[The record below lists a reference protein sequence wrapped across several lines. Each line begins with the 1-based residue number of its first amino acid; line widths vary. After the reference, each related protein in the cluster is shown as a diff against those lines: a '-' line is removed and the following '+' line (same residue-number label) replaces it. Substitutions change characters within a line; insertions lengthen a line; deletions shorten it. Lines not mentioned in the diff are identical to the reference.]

1 MKFTLSWLKDHLDTT
16 ASVDEIGC
24 KLTDIGLEV
33 ESITDNAKTL
43 APFTVAFIKEAVQH
57 PQADKLR
64 VCTVEDGTE
73 TRQIVCGAANARAG
87 IKVVLA
93 REGVTIPANGMVLK
107 KTKIRGVDSNGMLCS
122 LEELGIPGESSGIY
136 ELPTDAPVGESI
148 VKVMGLDD
156 ALFDIAITPNRSDC
170 LGVRGIARDLA
181 AAGIGTLKPLSLNPE
196 KGNFES
202 SVKVSI
208 EDETLCP
215 MFVGITIKGVKNG
228 SSPQWLQ
235 KKLQSVGLRPIS
247 TLVDITNL
255 YTLDLSRPLH
265 VYDIKK
271 LKGSIKVGLAKQG
284 ETLAALNDKTYDL
297 DERMCAIKDD
307 SGSIGLGGIVGGVS
321 TGVDESTTDV
331 FLECALFTPAR
342 IMETGRRL
350 SINSDAR
357 YRFERGVDAEF
368 VEQGALLAA
377 SLIQQLCGG
386 EISHP
391 VIVGSSP
398 SPSRGEGRGE
408 GAKTIA
414 FSYSRIKELAG
425 AEVSSDEADKI
436 LLALGF
442 TKHPHPTLPRQGGGE
457 KEMILPPQGGGLYAA
472 PSFRPDIDGEADLVE
487 EIVRI
492 KGYAAIPSTPL
503 PHVQIKGALSTPLQ
517 TRVHTIKRTLAT
529 RGLFEV
535 TSWAFHS
542 DSDAALFGGAHE
554 SLQLLNPIAADLCIM
569 RPNLLPNLIH
579 AARRNSDK
587 GLANA
592 ALFEVGAQFKDI
604 TPEGQKTVAAA
615 IRTGVTE
622 RTLYSASRS
631 VDAMYAKAD
640 AFGALE
646 AVGVNITNL
655 KIDRDVPAWYH
666 PARSGRITMGGKII
680 LGYFGELHPSVLAK
694 LDVKFTVCGFE
705 LFLDNMT
712 APKAKA
718 TKAKPMLQI
727 SAFQKVERDFAFLV
741 DSKLE
746 ASNLIQAINASE
758 KTLITSAKIFD
769 VFSGKGVDEGKK
781 SVAICVTLQ
790 ANDRTLTDAEIET
803 VAQKVIGAAAS
814 VGAVLRQ

>member
-16 ASVDEIGC
+16 AGTDEIGR

-43 APFTVAFIKEAVQH
+43 APFTVAFIKDAVQH

-122 LEELGIPGESSGIY
+122 LEELSIPGESSGIY
-136 ELPTDAPVGESI
+136 ELPTDALVGESI

-181 AAGIGTLKPLSLNPE
+181 AAGVGTLKPLSLEPA
-196 KGNFES
+196 KGSFES

-255 YTLDLSRPLH
+255 FTLDLSRPLH

-271 LKGSIKVGLAKQG
+271 LNGNIKVGIAKQG
-284 ETLAALNDKTYDL
+284 ETLAALNDKTYEL

-307 SGSIGLGGIVGGVS
+307 SGTIGLGGIVGGVS

-386 EISHP
+386 EISNP
-391 VIVGSSP
+391 VI
-398 SPSRGEGRGE
+398 
-408 GAKTIA
+408 
-414 FSYSRIKELAG
+414 AG
-425 AEVSSDEADKI
+425 KSTHTPKSVALNVKRVQSLSGVETNAAEAQKI
-436 LLALGF
+436 LQSLGF
-442 TKHPHPTLPRQGGGE
+442 SCSASGDSITTNV
-457 KEMILPPQGGGLYAA
+457 

-503 PHVQIKGALSTPLQ
+503 PTVQIKGALSTPLQ
-517 TRVHTIKRTLAT
+517 TRVHLAKRLLAT
-529 RGLFEV
+529 RGLLEV
-535 TSWAFHS
+535 TSWAFMS
-542 DSDAALFGGAHE
+542 FAIASRFGEIKE
-554 SLQLLNPIAADLCIM
+554 SLELQNPIADNLNLM
-569 RPNLLPNLIH
+569 RPNLLPNLL
-579 AARRNSDK
+579 
-587 GLANA
+587 LAVKQNA
-592 ALFEVGAQFKDI
+592 DRGMSNLALFEVGAQFEDI
-604 TPEGQKTVAAA
+604 KPEGQKIVAA
-615 IRTGVTE
+615 GV
-622 RTLYSASRS
+622 RS
-631 VDAMYAKAD
+631 GTTQRSIYVPVRDVDAMDAKAD
-640 AFGALE
+640 AFAALE
-646 AVGVNITNL
+646 TIGVNTANL

-666 PARSGRITMGGKII
+666 PARSGRITMGGKIL
-680 LGYFGELHPSVLAK
+680 LGYFGELHPSVLRNEMDIR
-694 LDVKFTVCGFE
+694 LLNIVGFE
-705 LFLDNMT
+705 LFLENIPT
-712 APKAKA
+712 PKAKA

-727 SAFQKVERDFAFLV
+727 SAFQKVERDFAFMV

-769 VFSGKGVDEGKK
+769 VFSGKGVEEGKK

-790 ANDRTLTDAEIET
+790 ANDRTLTDAEIEA

-814 VGAVLRQ
+814 VGATLRQ

>member
-16 ASVDEIGC
+16 AGTDEIGR

-43 APFTVAFIKEAVQH
+43 APFTVAFIKDAVQH

-122 LEELGIPGESSGIY
+122 LEELSIPGESSGIY
-136 ELPTDAPVGESI
+136 ELPTDALVGESI

-181 AAGIGTLKPLSLNPE
+181 AAGIGTLKPLSLEPA
-196 KGNFES
+196 KGSFES
-202 SVKVSI
+202 LVKVSI

-247 TLVDITNL
+247 TLVDITSL
-255 YTLDLSRPLH
+255 FTLDLSRPLH

-271 LKGSIKVGLAKQG
+271 LNGNIKVGIAKKG
-284 ETLAALNDKTYDL
+284 ETLAALNDKSYAL

-307 SGSIGLGGIVGGVS
+307 SGTIGLGGIVGGVS

-331 FLECALFTPAR
+331 FLECALFNPAR

-391 VIVGSSP
+391 VIAGKSP
-398 SPSRGEGRGE
+398 HTPKSVALNVKYVQSLSGVETN
-408 GAKTIA
+408 A
-414 FSYSRIKELAG
+414 
-425 AEVSSDEADKI
+425 AEAQKI
-436 LLALGF
+436 LQALGF
-442 TKHPHPTLPRQGGGE
+442 TCSASGDS
-457 KEMILPPQGGGLYAA
+457 ISANV

-503 PHVQIKGALSTPLQ
+503 PHVQFKGALSTPLQ

-542 DSDAALFGGAHE
+542 DSDAALFGGADE
-554 SLQLLNPIAADLCIM
+554 SLQLLNPIAADLSVM
-569 RPNLLPNLIH
+569 RQNLLPNLIH
-579 AARRNSDK
+579 AARRNNDK

-604 TPEGQKTVAAA
+604 TPQGQKTVAAA
-615 IRTGVTE
+615 IRTGVSE
-622 RTLYSASRS
+622 HTLYSASRS
-631 VDAMYAKAD
+631 VDAMDAKAD

-646 AVGVNITNL
+646 AIGVNITNL

-705 LFLDNMT
+705 LFLENIP
-712 APKAKA
+712 APKAKT
-718 TKAKPMLQI
+718 TKAKPLLQV

-769 VFSGKGVDEGKK
+769 VFSGKGVEEGKK

-790 ANDRTLTDAEIET
+790 ANDRTLTDAEIEA

-814 VGAVLRQ
+814 VGATLRQ